1 MRPLLLALALPV
13 SAGAASIPAA
23 PAGLTNTYDLAE
35 RAGQLFGLPPHLMR
49 ALVKAESQGN
59 PYALSK
65 AGAMGLTQLMPGTAR
80 DLGVRNP
87 WDAWENAWGG
97 AKYLSQQLKTFR
109 RLDLALAAYNAGPG
123 NVQTYSGVPPFAETQ
138 AYVVKVARFYQEFL
152 AGAPAPYAPTVA
164 AASRGGESALKPQ
177 PLPPLETLITRVPLT
192 PAAAP
197 ATQPSAAPVTPAAK
211 SAPTGVKGAATAA
224 PAAAPFALHSTPLSS
239 AASSPFTLHSTPL
252 TGAP

>member
-35 RAGQLFGLPPHLMR
+35 RAGQLFGLPPQLMR

-109 RLDLALAAYNAGPG
+109 RLDLALAAYNAGAG
-123 NVQTYSGVPPFAETQ
+123 NVQTYGGVPPFAETQ

-192 PAAAP
+192 PAAVP
-197 ATQPSAAPVTPAAK
+197 ATSAAPATPAAK
-211 SAPTGVKGAATAA
+211 STSATVTPAATAA
-224 PAAAPFALHSTPLSS
+224 PAAAPFALHSTPLSG

>member
-97 AKYLSQQLKTFR
+97 AKYLSQQLRTFR

-138 AYVVKVARFYQEFL
+138 AYVVKVARYYQEFL

-192 PAAAP
+192 PAAVP
-197 ATQPSAAPVTPAAK
+197 ATSAAPATPAAK
-211 SAPTGVKGAATAA
+211 STSAAVTPAAPAA
-224 PAAAPFALHSTPLSS
+224 PAAAPFALHSTPLSG